1 MAKLGFE
8 APYEINFFTIHD
20 GGQYSFPTI
29 RYGIYENT
37 LFFSLVYVFI
47 ITSFLFHS

>member
-8 APYEINFFTIHD
+8 TPYEINFFTIHD

-37 LFFSLVYVFI
+37 CYIYVI
-47 ITSFLFHS
+47 QNDRLDAS